1 MACEGHG
8 KVSGYCREI
17 DLDGVGKGWRDPY
30 QITPEEGETI
40 MSPLAKPVK
49 SKKKYPIPDKLYFKI
64 GEVAE
69 ITGVKPYVLRY
80 WESEFKVV
88 SPSKSRS
95 RQRLYRKSDVELI
108 FWIKELLYEDRYTIN
123 GARKKLKEM
132 GYGRSSQPEVKPKPP
147 SGGRGIKGKNVI
159 DDVIKELK
167 EIQELLND

>member
-1 MACEGHG
+1 
-8 KVSGYCREI
+8 
-17 DLDGVGKGWRDPY
+17 
-30 QITPEEGETI
+30 
-40 MSPLAKPVK
+40 MSPLAKPAK

-95 RQRLYRKSDVELI
+95 RQRLYRKTDVELI

-132 GYGRSSQPEVKPKPP
+132 GYGRSSPPESKPKAQP
-147 SGGRGIKGKNVI
+147 GTRKLVGKDKNVI
-159 DDVIKELK
+159 DDVILELK

>member
-1 MACEGHG
+1 MG
-8 KVSGYCREI
+8 
-17 DLDGVGKGWRDPY
+17 
-30 QITPEEGETI
+30 
-40 MSPLAKPVK
+40 PLAKPVK
-49 SKKKYPIPDKLYFKI
+49 EKKKPNIPDKLYFKI

-108 FWIKELLYEDRYTIN
+108 FWIKKLLYEDRYTIN

-132 GYGRSSQPEVKPKPP
+132 GYGKVASPSQPELQFKE
-147 SGGRGIKGKNVI
+147 KGTKAKGTLDEV
-159 DDVIKELK
+159 
-167 EIQELLND
+167 IQELKALQKLLAD

>member
-1 MACEGHG
+1 MG
-8 KVSGYCREI
+8 
-17 DLDGVGKGWRDPY
+17 
-30 QITPEEGETI
+30 
-40 MSPLAKPVK
+40 PLAKPVK
-49 SKKKYPIPDKLYFKI
+49 ERKTPNIPDKLYFKI

-108 FWIKELLYEDRYTIN
+108 FWIKKLLYEDRYTIN

-132 GYGRSSQPEVKPKPP
+132 GYGKVSSPSQPELQFKE
-147 SGGRGIKGKNVI
+147 KGKKAKGTI
-159 DDVIKELK
+159 DEV
-167 EIQELLND
+167 IQELKDLQKLLAD